1 MHRWFVPLMLAACMG
16 GGTPDK
22 PKPEPKEEPE
32 TPDIPVID
40 KSELEKSAEN
50 VALVPSP
57 VETQRALEAAGI
69 DTKLATMIPKHEF
82 DMSVTD
88 VEHAAVRTGV
98 VLADMLLTVK
108 NANKEELVERLE
120 GVRTGMKQLNGGEDI
135 DRTLVDYQESVKA
148 DAINRDELLKDFD
161 ELSGA
166 IIPELEFNNN
176 HRVVPLIQA
185 GSWLEGAHLVAKSV
199 KAKGQPAA
207 GDGILK
213 QPNVVGY
220 FAKYVH
226 DEGSK
231 KAPPQVAKRL
241 EESLDTLKGIAEKKE
256 PLNEADIDTVIEAT
270 GNVLALL

>member
-1 MHRWFVPLMLAACMG
+1 MHRWFVPFLLTGCFG
-16 GGTPDK
+16 GGDIDK
-22 PKPEPKEEPE
+22 PEVVEPKPVVE
-32 TPDIPVID
+32 DVPVID
-40 KSELEKSAEN
+40 KEELKNSAEN

-57 VETQRALEAAGI
+57 VETQRALEASGI
-69 DTKLATMIPKHEF
+69 DTKLSELIPKHEF

-108 NANKEELVERLE
+108 NADKDSLVMRLE
-120 GVRTGMKQLNGGEDI
+120 AVRTGMKQLNGGDDI

-148 DAINRDELLKDFD
+148 EAINRDELLKDFD

-176 HRVVPLIQA
+176 KRVVPLIQA
-185 GSWLEGAHLVAKSV
+185 GSWLEGANLVARAV
-199 KAKGQPAA
+199 KAKDMPTAA
-207 GDGILK
+207 DGLLK
-213 QPNVVGY
+213 QPNVVEY
-220 FAKYVH
+220 FSKYVQE
-226 DEGSK
+226 EGSK

-241 EESLDTLKGIAEKKE
+241 EESLNTLKGIADKTE
-256 PLNEADIDTVIEAT
+256 PLTMEDIDTVITAT

>member
-1 MHRWFVPLMLAACMG
+1 MHRWFVPLLLTACMG
-16 GGTPDK
+16 GGTPET
-22 PKPEPKEEPE
+22 PKPEPKEEP
-32 TPDIPVID
+32 TPDVPVID
-40 KSELEKSAEN
+40 KDELKKSAEN

-57 VETQRALEAAGI
+57 VETQRALESSGI
-69 DTKLATMIPKHEF
+69 DTQLATLIPKHEF
-82 DMSVTD
+82 DMSVKD

-108 NANKEELVERLE
+108 NASKEELVERLE
-120 GVRTGMKQLNGGEDI
+120 GVRTGMKHLNGGDDI

-148 DAINRDELLKDFD
+148 EAINRDELLKDFD

-176 HRVVPLIQA
+176 DRVVPLIQA
-185 GSWLEGAHLVAKSV
+185 GSWLEGAHLVAKAV
-199 KAKGQPAA
+199 KAKGQPSAA
-207 GDGILK
+207 DGLLK
-213 QPNVVGY
+213 QPNVVAY

-231 KAPPQVAKRL
+231 SAPPQVAKRL
-241 EESLDTLKGIAEKKE
+241 EESLNTLKGLAEKKE

-270 GNVLALL
+270 SNVLALL